1 MEMGNK
7 RFDYS
12 QWGTSR
18 TYRIQSAEST
28 KGISPAQLLLCLIF
42 SLALTGCGARK
53 VRINTTTTSSKVQA
67 NSKADQNRQGKESK
81 PPSKTIKNQFQYN
94 PKQSTAERIAHY
106 IEIFSPVAQK
116 EMSEFRIPASITLAQ
131 GLLESGNGS
140 GRLAREANNHFGI
153 KCHKDW
159 SGKRIYHDDD
169 RKGEC
174 FRFYQNPFTSYR
186 DHSLFLSRRSRYAFL
201 FELNPTNYK
210 AWARGL
216 KKAGYATDPQYPQ
229 KLIRL
234 IERYQLDRFD
244 KKVKMKKRTSLPT
257 VQYRPSKKNHTVQKG
272 DTLYSIA
279 RQYEIPVKELVRINK
294 IKNNT
299 IYPGQELTLPQL
311 D

>member
-1 MEMGNK
+1 
-7 RFDYS
+7 
-12 QWGTSR
+12 
-18 TYRIQSAEST
+18 
-28 KGISPAQLLLCLIF
+28 
-42 SLALTGCGARK
+42 LTGCGVRK
-53 VRINTTTTSSKVQA
+53 VRIKENTLSKTQ
-67 NSKADQNRQGKESK
+67 STPKAEQKAQGKTSK
-81 PPSKTIKNQFQYN
+81 PSVKTAKNQFQYN
-94 PKQSTAERIAHY
+94 PKQSTAERIAYY
-106 IEIFSPVAQK
+106 IEVFSPVAQK
-116 EMSEFRIPASITLAQ
+116 EMAEFRIPASITLAQ

-153 KCHKDW
+153 KCHSDW
-159 SGKRIYHDDD
+159 NGKRIYHDDD

-174 FRFYQNPFTSYR
+174 FRVYQNPFTSYR
-186 DHSLFLSRRSRYAFL
+186 DHSLFLTERSRYAFL
-201 FELNPTNYK
+201 FDLNPTNYK

-216 KKAGYATDPQYPQ
+216 KKAGYATDPNYPQ

-244 KKVKMKKRTSLPT
+244 KKVKIKKRTA
-257 VQYRPSKKNHTVQKG
+257 VAKVKYRASKEHHTVQKG

-279 RQYEIPVKELVRINK
+279 RQYEIPVKELIRVNK